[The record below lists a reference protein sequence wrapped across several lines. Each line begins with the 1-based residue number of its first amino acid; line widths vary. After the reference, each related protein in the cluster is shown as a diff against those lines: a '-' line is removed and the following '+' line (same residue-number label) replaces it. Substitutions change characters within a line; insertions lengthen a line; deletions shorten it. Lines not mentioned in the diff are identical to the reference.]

1 MAISPSFTRGQTLGL
16 PSEINLV
23 DTSTGVDS
31 QSITKRRVYI
41 TDKDGNYIVEDG
53 TTTDYEE
60 WNDYPATTTKTLD
73 VLTYDRAVNIRVD
86 WLNAADAV
94 QQTSTLLSDFTLYAV
109 TYFIFLCKS
118 QSSNDRLRNS
128 ANFYQNYIKL
138 LVSIKEADDAV
149 TLLSDISSSQAAL
162 NRARTLIDNPSNF
175 F

>member
-1 MAISPSFTRGQTLGL
+1 MITPNFTRAQTYGE

-41 TDKDGNYIVEDG
+41 TDKDGNYIVESG
-53 TTTDYEE
+53 TTTDYED
-60 WNDYPATTTKTLD
+60 WNGYPGTTTITLD
-73 VLTYDRAVNIRVD
+73 LFSYDRCVNIRVD
-86 WLNAADAV
+86 WLDASNVV
-94 QQTSTLLSDFTLYAV
+94 QQTKTILSPFTLYAI
-109 TYFIFLCKS
+109 TYYIFLCKA
-118 QSSNDRLRNS
+118 QSSNEKLRDS

-138 LVSIKEADDAV
+138 LVSIKEANDAV

-162 NRARTLIDNPSNF
+162 NRARKLIDNPSNF